1 MSANMAPEPESRFL
15 VAVFAKRERG
25 LTLWIALALCPNCHR
40 EVYGEERVAPAYF
53 IACLLFNPLNFAVQ
67 GDMMLSDGET

>member
-1 MSANMAPEPESRFL
+1 MAPEPESRFL

-25 LTLWIALALCPNCHR
+25 LTLWIALALRLNCPR
-40 EVYGEERVAPAYF
+40 KAYGEEEMASAYF